1 MARGSVEY
9 RVPPSR
15 RYVKLTGSATLPLGV
30 LLDTENGAVR
40 LTSTV
45 DGKPQAGT
53 FSGGKFTVTQTAT
66 GMTELALAG
75 PLALALIRRVVW
87 AGAGRAARLKLETQN
102 QKANWPAALLSG
114 LQGELRLGRR
124 GTAAGQDRAVQCRG
138 TRHLG

>member
-1 MARGSVEY
+1 MAWGGHILEGIQAEADETRRGEGG
-9 RVPPSR
+9 RGQLR
-15 RYVKLTGSATLPLGV
+15 GGLRC
-30 LLDTENGAVR
+30 GAVR
-40 LTSTV
+40 CGAV
-45 DGKPQAGT
+45 
-53 FSGGKFTVTQTAT
+53 
-66 GMTELALAG
+66 LAALVQVLLA
-75 PLALALIRRVVW
+75 LALALIRRVVW